1 MTLRL
6 RWISAL
12 AAIPVYIGLCV
23 AGRAP
28 FCIGLTVVA
37 CVAAGELLRAYGREG
52 VRPNPALLAAG
63 ALSPLAALLPPMAVG
78 SQAGLLW
85 ALAAAAAIFLAALV
99 WEVGAAA
106 ASGEMRAGRNIAWG
120 LLCGAYLALFGG
132 LAWLRIPM
140 AAVARGTFPAL
151 ETGAAWALLV
161 TLCVWATDSFALFV
175 GAALGRHKLAP
186 KLSPGKTVE
195 GAVGGLAAGLLAGA
209 GFGALLLGSATTGL
223 WVGAAAGVFGQ
234 VGDLFESALKREL
247 GIKDFGGIL
256 PGHGGAL
263 DRFDSLIVAA
273 SVVAVALALGR

>member
-1 MTLRL
+1 MRL

-12 AAIPVYIGLCV
+12 AAIPVYIGLCA

-28 FCIGLTVVA
+28 FCVGLTVVA
-37 CVAAGELLRAYGREG
+37 AIAAGELLRAYALEG
-52 VRPNPALLAAG
+52 IRPNPALVAAG
-63 ALSPLAALLPPMAVG
+63 ALSPLAALLPPMAFG

-85 ALAAAAAIFLAALV
+85 ALAAAVLLAALV

-106 ASGEMRAGRNIAWG
+106 ASGEMRAGRNMAWG
-120 LLCGAYLALFGG
+120 LLCGAYLALFAG
-132 LAWLRIPM
+132 LAWLRAPQ
-140 AAVARGTFPAL
+140 AGVARGAWPAL

-175 GAALGRHKLAP
+175 GAAVGRHKLAP

-195 GAVGGLAAGLLAGA
+195 GAAGGLAAGLLAGA
-209 GFGALLLGSATTGL
+209 GFGALLLGSAATGL
-223 WVGAAAGVFGQ
+223 WVGAIAGVFGQ

-273 SVVAVALALGR
+273 SVVAVVLALAR